1 MVDGDSAHPDLGTR
15 HEARLD
21 AGPVEWFERGSGE
34 PLLLLHGL
42 VLSATF
48 WRKTVP
54 GLAEHFRCIVPTL
67 PLGAHGTAMS
77 PDADLSP
84 PGIADLVARFLDT
97 IGADTVTVLG
107 NDTGGAIAQLL
118 TARHP
123 DRVRALVLTP
133 CDAFEHFLP
142 WQFKHL
148 QVLARVPGA
157 AWQTS
162 RLLQSARFRGSA
174 LGFGLLTKYGVP
186 VDVSAEWVRPIRDDA
201 DVRRDLV
208 KVLRGISTRHTRA
221 AAQELASYQGRAL
234 VLWAA
239 DDRVFPR
246 ADAERLAALLP
257 NGRLDLVDDSRTY
270 IPEDQ
275 PAALV
280 DAVRRFADGAASD
293 R

>member
-1 MVDGDSAHPDLGTR
+1 MGESEGAQHGLDERRV
-15 HEARLD
+15 ARLD
-21 AGPVEWFERGSGE
+21 AGPVEWFERGDGE

-54 GLAEHFRCIVPTL
+54 GLAEHFRCLTPTL
-67 PLGAHGTAMS
+67 PLGAHRSAMD

-84 PGIADLVARFLDT
+84 PGIADLVVRLLDDV
-97 IGADTVTVLG
+97 GVDRVTVLG
-107 NDTGGAIAQLL
+107 NDTGGAIAQVL

-123 DRVRALVLTP
+123 DRVRELVLTP
-133 CDAFEHFLP
+133 CDAFDHFLP

-157 AWQTS
+157 AWQTA
-162 RLLQSARFRGSA
+162 RLLQSPRFRGSA

-201 DVRRDLV
+201 GVRRDLV

-221 AAQELASYQGRAL
+221 AAEGLTGYPGRAL
-234 VLWAA
+234 VLWATE
-239 DDRVFPR
+239 DRVFPR
-246 ADAERLAALLP
+246 ADAERLASLLP
-257 NGRLDLVDDSRTY
+257 NGRLELVDGSRTY
-270 IPEDQ
+270 LPEDQ
-275 PAALV
+275 PGALV
-280 DAVRRFADGAASD
+280 DAVLRFAREDGSAA
-293 R
+293 